1 MEKKEIDNFYF
12 NLIRKMNDAFSAQI
26 QFEFEL
32 EFEFKFENEFEIN
45 FEFRFEFKNP
55 WVQYVYRYLYRKYNS
70 FFDLKTK
77 EISKIFH
84 FSCFNFITKIEK

>member
-55 WVQYVYRYLYRKYNS
+55 WVQYVYRIPVPKV
-70 FFDLKTK
+70 
-77 EISKIFH
+77 
-84 FSCFNFITKIEK
+84 